1 MKKQAS
7 VLLVMAIALLFVQC
21 AKRGNPT
28 GGPEDND
35 PPKFVRATPENFS
48 VNFDQKEIRIYF
60 DEKSRSLL
68 DSLWTNKKFS
78 ATANGTNLLKEI
90 FQDSSL
96 FSYPKSL
103 YTMTTVIDSVTHDN
117 SESIILDFFAG
128 SATTGHAIIK
138 LNRKEKTKLKYIL
151 VEMGEYFNTVT
162 KPRIQKVIYTDNWK
176 SGKPQDKDGISQMFK
191 YFNLESYE
199 DALNNLH
206 LKPNQAQQQLL
217 DTNSNMQEEYLLQ
230 YMLDVESRDQL
241 LNIEAFKNPFSY
253 KLNITENNELVPTNV
268 DLVET
273 FNYLIGLH
281 VKRVQ
286 RSGAFKTVEGVTNA
300 GDKAQVIWR
309 NLEESNNDDLNA
321 FVKKMDYNLRDGEF
335 DTIYVNGDNN
345 LANLRQDEET
355 WKVLLLEEVF
365 FTAMFDV
372 KDV

>member
-1 MKKQAS
+1 
-7 VLLVMAIALLFVQC
+7 
-21 AKRGNPT
+21 
-28 GGPEDND
+28 
-35 PPKFVRATPENFS
+35 
-48 VNFDQKEIRIYF
+48 
-60 DEKSRSLL
+60 
-68 DSLWTNKKFS
+68 
-78 ATANGTNLLKEI
+78 
-90 FQDSSL
+90 
-96 FSYPKSL
+96 
-103 YTMTTVIDSVTHDN
+103 MTTVIDSVTHDN
-117 SESIILDFFAG
+117 SKSIILDFFAG

-176 SGKPQDKDGISQMFK
+176 NGKPQDKEGISQMFK

-199 DALNNLH
+199 DSLNNLQ

-217 DTNSNMQEEYLLQ
+217 DTNSNMQQEYLLQ
-230 YMLDVESRDQL
+230 YMLDVETRDQL

-286 RSGAFKTVEGVTNA
+286 RIGAFKTVEGLTNA
-300 GDKAQVIWR
+300 GDKVLVIWR

-372 KDV
+372 KDI